1 MSQNLFLKP
10 VEFYQRQINPLLH
23 YVEQNSFYL
32 HKMTGRDLKEC
43 RQYVAS
49 SIKNKQHPDARDP
62 IISYYE
68 RGENGDRYKTESV
81 LSQYINSV
89 VKNNEILAPTFT
101 TYVHPTVERSILVDF
116 IDNNVKLRG
125 TFKKEAFAAKAAGNT
140 DLFIMRN
147 NDQNNM
153 KLYNN
158 SMSGSFATKGSILH
172 NPTAHSTLTSTIRS
186 VSSISNAS
194 NEKIIAGNRH
204 YYNSHVTLYNLIS
217 ITSALDKDK
226 IKETMEKYQL
236 VYPSVSDVVECIQ
249 YSSHLY
255 WKYEPA
261 FQKIYNFICQLD
273 DVERAGFVY
282 TSDLYHIRKY
292 NEGFVRQLVSELSR
306 KVTGQSIEH
315 PIDLLTTADEAVINL
330 AHHICIGEMKGYGK
344 QYDKLSTENQCT
356 VAATVLNIENTI
368 TRYKD
373 FIETFFLTI
382 HVPSS
387 TAYIPNMIRRT
398 VVLSDTDSTMFA
410 VDEYVKWY
418 FGELQFSQE
427 AFGVA
432 ASIMFIATQCMAHAL
447 ALLSANINASRDK
460 LFTLAMKP
468 EFTFPVFA
476 QTSVAKHYYT
486 CIAVKEANVFKDI
499 EMEIKGVHLKNSAAP
514 KSLIA
519 EAHEGMKKILT
530 TVMDNQK
537 ISLMDKIDETLAVER
552 RIHQSILKSEV
563 TYFKTSRIKNSEAYS
578 KSELESP
585 YQFHTFWNM
594 IFAEKYGQVELP
606 PYTVIKIPTTL
617 VNKTAVKKWLES
629 ITDAAVASRLAEWM
643 VKHRKKDLPTI
654 YISQSYVQAFGL
666 PQEIIPVID
675 IKRIILDLTNV
686 NRMVL
691 ESLGY
696 FVKSDWLISDYY
708 NNEDSQLPTVEES
721 PF

>member
-1 MSQNLFLKP
+1 MSQNLFLRP
-10 VEFYQRQINPLLH
+10 TDFYQRKLSPLLQ

-32 HKMTGRDLKEC
+32 HKMTSRDLQVC
-43 RQYVAS
+43 RDHVVS

-62 IISYYE
+62 VVSYFE
-68 RGENGDRYKTESV
+68 RGENGDRHKSESV
-81 LSQYINSV
+81 LSHYISSA

-101 TYVHPTVERSILVDF
+101 TYLHPSTNKSILVEF

-125 TFKKEAFAAKAAGNT
+125 TFKKAAFAAKAAGNT

-158 SMSGSFATKGSILH
+158 SMSGSFATKGSIL
-172 NPTAHSTLTSTIRS
+172 NNATAHSTLTSTIRS

-217 ITSALDKDK
+217 ITSTLDKEK
-226 IKETMEKYQL
+226 IRETMTKYNL
-236 VYPSVSDVVECIQ
+236 IYPSVSDVVDCIK
-249 YSSHLY
+249 YSSELY
-255 WKYEPA
+255 WRYDPA
-261 FQKIYNFICQLD
+261 FQKIYEFILRLD
-273 DVERAGFVY
+273 EVERAGFVY
-282 TSDLYHIRKY
+282 TSDLYHIRKF
-292 NEGFVRQLVSELSR
+292 NESFVRQFISELSR
-306 KVTGQSIEH
+306 KVTDQPIEN
-315 PIDLLTTADEAVINL
+315 PVDLLNNADEAVINL
-330 AHHICIGEMKGYGK
+330 AHHICIGEMKGHGK
-344 QYDKLSTENQCT
+344 KYEELALNDQHT

-368 TRYKD
+368 LKYKD

-382 HVPSS
+382 NVPAS

-410 VDEYVKWY
+410 VDEYITWY
-418 FGELQFSQE
+418 FGELRFSNE

-432 ASIMFIATQCMAHAL
+432 ASVMFIATQCMAHAL
-447 ALLSANINASRDK
+447 AILSANINAAREK

-486 CIAVKEANVFKDI
+486 CIAVKEANVFEDI

-514 KSLIA
+514 KSLIV
-519 EAHEGMKKILT
+519 EAHGKMKEILT
-530 TVMDNQK
+530 TVMKNKK
-537 ISLMDKIDETLAVER
+537 ISLIEKINETLELER
-552 RIHQSILKSEV
+552 RIHRSILSSEV
-563 TYFKTSRIKNSEAYS
+563 MYFKTSKIKNSEAYS
-578 KSELESP
+578 KTELESP
-585 YQFHTFWNM
+585 FQFHTFWNM
-594 IFAEKYGQVELP
+594 VFAEKYGQVELP
-606 PYTVIKIPTTL
+606 PYSVIKIPTTL
-617 VNKTAVKKWLES
+617 VNKTAVKNWLETIPDQAIS
-629 ITDAAVASRLAEWM
+629 SRLAEWM
-643 VKHRKKDLPTI
+643 VRHRKKDIPTI
-654 YISQSYVQAFGL
+654 YISQSYVKAFGI

-696 FVKSDWLISDYY
+696 FVKPEWLISDIYASG
-708 NNEDSQLPTVEES
+708 DSQLSNVEEA